1 MLITV
6 QKLDVYIFYI
16 VIYFGFSFQYL
27 TNAKHILCN
36 RIDKNSS
43 LTFKMLSLLHCK
55 LGLLQKSSQS
65 LGGCSQ
71 SVVVK
76 TQIQAVR
83 LCMYQGKPTYDTH
96 RKGSTSPKILQVTC
110 KIQPVI
116 SAG

>member
-1 MLITV
+1 MSTFSISLYI
-6 QKLDVYIFYI
+6 LDSHFNISPMPN
-16 VIYFGFSFQYL
+16 IYRAKEL
-27 TNAKHILCN
+27 TK
-36 RIDKNSS
+36 
-43 LTFKMLSLLHCK
+43 TFKMLSVLHCK